1 MIVCI
6 SLIFWVFVLGVAVTL
21 CDEHEPFVFRFF
33 RKPKRTREMTKLE
46 KYNEEIVQKYL
57 MNGTLKPD
65 EVHPKEIHPKE
76 IQPQES
82 SKTRTYIEDEDF
94 LDRIL
99 VSR

>member
-1 MIVCI
+1 MIVFI
-6 SLIFWVFVLGVAVTL
+6 SLMFWVFVLGGAVTL
-21 CDEHEPFVFRFF
+21 CDESFVFRFF

-57 MNGTLKPD
+57 MNGTLKSD
-65 EVHPKEIHPKE
+65 EVHPKEIQPKE
-76 IQPQES
+76 IQPQKS

-99 VSR
+99 VPR

>member
-1 MIVCI
+1 MIVFI
-6 SLIFWVFVLGVAVTL
+6 SLMFWVFVLGGAVTL
-21 CDEHEPFVFRFF
+21 CDEPFVFRFF

-57 MNGTLKPD
+57 MNGTLKSD
-65 EVHPKEIHPKE
+65 EVHQKE
-76 IQPQES
+76 IQPQKS

-99 VSR
+99 VPR

>member
-6 SLIFWVFVLGVAVTL
+6 SLIFWVFVLGAAVTL
-21 CDEHEPFVFRFF
+21 CEESFVFRFF

-65 EVHPKEIHPKE
+65 EVHPKEI
-76 IQPQES
+76 QPQES